1 VGYPDNRAWCWGYN
15 GSNAIGDGST
25 ALYRPTPV
33 TVSGTRQFRQVDVG
47 QFHSCGVTTAD
58 RAFCWGYN
66 QYGQLG
72 DSSAIPSYRSTPTAV
87 AGGHPFRQISAGQD
101 VTCAVST
108 FNQAWCWGN
117 GQNGQIG
124 DGFTTRR
131 RWPRAVAGGL
141 KFTRVTVGLAHTCAE
156 GTTKRAY
163 CWGTN
168 GNAQVGDGTTG
179 GLRLKPVAVVG
190 GLGFYQLSAG
200 GFHTC
205 GKTGSSK
212 AYCWGTNFN
221 GELGNGSTAQSPT
234 PVAVAGWTP

>member
-1 VGYPDNRAWCWGYN
+1 VAGGHKFRQVDAGDFHTCAVGYPDNRAWCWGYN

-117 GQNGQIG
+117 GQRPDRRRLHHPAPLAESGRRWAQVHSG
-124 DGFTTRR
+124 DGGARSY
-131 RWPRAVAGGL
+131 L
-141 KFTRVTVGLAHTCAE
+141 C
-156 GTTKRAY
+156 
-163 CWGTN
+163 
-168 GNAQVGDGTTG
+168 
-179 GLRLKPVAVVG
+179 
-190 GLGFYQLSAG
+190 
-200 GFHTC
+200 
-205 GKTGSSK
+205 
-212 AYCWGTNFN
+212 
-221 GELGNGSTAQSPT
+221 
-234 PVAVAGWTP
+234 